1 MADFRWKDGI
11 SDGLKVFTE
20 KQEQALSMY
29 ADTAA
34 QNLQDYMKNTA
45 PWTDRTGEAR
55 RRLSAKSEKVENGY
69 QIELA
74 HGVDYGESLEL
85 HHEKR
90 YAVIQP
96 TILAKS
102 DEVLRGFEGLLNKL
116 R

>member
-1 MADFRWKDGI
+1 MAIKWQGELAN
-11 SDGLKVFTE
+11 GLNVFSE
-20 KQEQALSMY
+20 RQEQALGIY

-34 QNLQDYMKNTA
+34 QMLQDHMKSTA

-69 QIELA
+69 QITLA
-74 HGVDYGESLEL
+74 HGVDYGINLEL
-85 HHEKR
+85 DHEKR

-96 TILAKS
+96 TILEKS
-102 DEVLRGFEGLLNKL
+102 NEVMQGFEGLLSKF

>member
-1 MADFRWKDGI
+1 MSIKWQGELAN
-11 SDGLKVFTE
+11 GLKVFSE
-20 KQEQALSMY
+20 RQEQALGMY

-34 QNLQDYMKNTA
+34 QMLQSHMKNTA

-74 HGVDYGESLEL
+74 HGVEYGINLEL
-85 HHEKR
+85 DYEKR

-96 TILAKS
+96 TILEKS
-102 DEVLRGFEGLLNKL
+102 NEVMQGFQGLLN
-116 R
+116 RFR